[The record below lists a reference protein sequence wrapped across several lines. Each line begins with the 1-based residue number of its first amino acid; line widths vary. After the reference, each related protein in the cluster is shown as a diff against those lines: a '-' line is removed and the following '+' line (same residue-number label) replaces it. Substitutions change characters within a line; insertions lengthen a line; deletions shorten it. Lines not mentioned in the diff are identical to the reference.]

1 MESSKSDTIPQ
12 QNPQTQSQPPPP
24 KSKKRP
30 LDSNNVNNFQS
41 SSYFKIRAL
50 VRDLRPHFLEV
61 IQTKDFKDCK
71 AANEIQ
77 EKIKVVMELY
87 KEMTAE
93 TITVGKCN
101 NMPEGQILSGEKH
114 HGLKPAEQTQSH
126 TISSKPPEKERT
138 LSPLLDLSEQKQ
150 CQDGS
155 SIVGG
160 SAFGWNFITSSGSQA
175 VYYGKTKEA
184 FRAAAVAMAA
194 TATAAAAAK

>member
-1 MESSKSDTIPQ
+1 MESSESETNPQ
-12 QNPQTQSQPPPP
+12 QNPLTQNQAPPP

-61 IQTKDFKDCK
+61 IQVKDLKNCK
-71 AANEIQ
+71 AANEIK

-87 KEMTAE
+87 KEITAE
-93 TITVGKCN
+93 TITIGKCN
-101 NMPEGQILSGEKH
+101 NV
-114 HGLKPAEQTQSH
+114 PAEQTQSD
-126 TISSKPPEKERT
+126 TISSKPPEKERP

-150 CQDGS
+150 SQDGS
-155 SIVGG
+155 FIVGG
-160 SAFGWNFITSSGSQA
+160 SAFGWNFITSSSSRA

-184 FRAAAVAMAA
+184 FRAAA
-194 TATAAAAAK
+194 K